1 MRPRPARVAV
11 AATISS
17 SSALCPLCVPCSR
30 RDYIRNK
37 AKEEVDFL
45 VAKDGNPWFLAE
57 AKASD
62 TKITPALAAMQKA
75 TGASHAFQVVRDL
88 PYADA
93 DAFAYQ
99 TPVAVSARGFLSQ
112 LF

>member
-1 MRPRPARVAV
+1 M
-11 AATISS
+11 
-17 SSALCPLCVPCSR
+17 
-30 RDYIRNK
+30 
-37 AKEEVDFL
+37 VDFL

-57 AKASD
+57 AKVSD